1 MIIISTEGREEDTAR
16 GIEAGAT
23 AYIKKP
29 FHTEEILD
37 VIARLEAKGTDRL
50 SEAAPPKRRHR
61 GWTPRAWACE
71 LVAELRSTLER
82 AGELVRVVE
91 LNLREA
97 TEGGDGERRPT
108 SASDELERRL
118 ATAESDVKEL
128 ASRLVDSEHQG
139 GRLMNLYVATY
150 QLHATLDPAEVQATI
165 AEIAINLLGAEQFVL
180 LLRRD
185 EERGGGL
192 RDRPARGDVRRRAGA
207 LRRRVLRRRRP
218 DGGRH
223 ARRTA
228 CCAWGRRPDSPVLAA
243 VPLRVQNEI
252 VGALVLLKLL
262 DHKPILRAEDRDLL
276 DLLSAHAASAMFAA
290 RLFATKDRKLRTLES
305 LVKLAR
311 GE

>member
-1 MIIISTEGREEDTAR
+1 MSTTKTPRS
-16 GIEAGAT
+16 
-23 AYIKKP
+23 
-29 FHTEEILD
+29 
-37 VIARLEAKGTDRL
+37 RLESPAVGLD
-50 SEAAPPKRRHR
+50 
-61 GWTPRAWACE
+61 
-71 LVAELRSTLER
+71 LVSELRATLER

-91 LNLREA
+91 TNLRGASEES
-97 TEGGDGERRPT
+97 EGAGSDEERI
-108 SASDELERRL
+108 AELERRL

-150 QLHATLDPAEVQATI
+150 QLHATLEPAEVQETI
-165 AEIAINLLGAEQFVL
+165 AEIAINLLGADQFVL

-185 EERGGGL
+185 EGEGYEIALLEGMYDGVLPLYDGETYKGGDPMVDSTIKDG
-192 RDRPARGDVRRRAGA
+192 
-207 LRRRVLRRRRP
+207 VLRLGP
-218 DGGRH
+218 
-223 ARRTA
+223 TA
-228 CCAWGRRPDSPVLAA
+228 ESQALAA
-243 VPLRVQNEI
+243 VPLRVQNDI
-252 VGALVLLKLL
+252 VGALVVLKLL

>member
-1 MIIISTEGREEDTAR
+1 LSERSATETP
-16 GIEAGAT
+16 AT
-23 AYIKKP
+23 QPQKP
-29 FHTEEILD
+29 
-37 VIARLEAKGTDRL
+37 RLESAMAGQ
-50 SEAAPPKRRHR
+50 
-61 GWTPRAWACE
+61 E
-71 LVAELRSTLER
+71 LIAELRSTLER
-82 AGELVRVVE
+82 AGELIRVVE
-91 LNLREA
+91 ANLQQK
-97 TEGGDGERRPT
+97 EGQAQDES
-108 SASDELERRL
+108 SADDRVSELERRL

-185 EERGGGL
+185 EGEGCEISLIEGMYDGTLAPYDGETYTGGDPMVDATLKDG
-192 RDRPARGDVRRRAGA
+192 
-207 LRRRVLRRRRP
+207 VLRLGP
-218 DGGRH
+218 
-223 ARRTA
+223 TA
-228 CCAWGRRPDSPVLAA
+228 ESQALAA

>member
-1 MIIISTEGREEDTAR
+1 MSERSATETP
-16 GIEAGAT
+16 AT
-23 AYIKKP
+23 Q
-29 FHTEEILD
+29 
-37 VIARLEAKGTDRL
+37 
-50 SEAAPPKRRHR
+50 SQ
-61 GWTPRAWACE
+61 TPRLDSAMVGHE
-71 LVAELRSTLER
+71 LIAELRSTLER
-82 AGELVRVVE
+82 AGELIRVVE
-91 LNLREA
+91 ANLQQSPAPGQEE
-97 TEGGDGERRPT
+97 T
-108 SASDELERRL
+108 ASSDDRNDRVTELERRL

-185 EERGGGL
+185 EGEGCEISLIEGMY
-192 RDRPARGDVRRRAGA
+192 DGA
-207 LRRRVLRRRRP
+207 LAPYDGETYTGGDPMVDATLKDGVLRLGP
-218 DGGRH
+218 
-223 ARRTA
+223 TA
-228 CCAWGRRPDSPVLAA
+228 ESQALAA